1 MNNPIE
7 TEIINCEA
15 RLRQAMLR
23 SDVEVLDELLA
34 PELIFTNHLG
44 QLFTKKDDL
53 EAHRAGIIK
62 IESITPLE
70 QTIRIVGD
78 VAMPKATT
86 CGIAL
91 VKVNILGSI
100 ANVRWDANFRFTR
113 IWASTNSGKWQIV
126 VAHSTIVA

>member
-7 TEIINCEA
+7 IEIINCEA
-15 RLRQAMLR
+15 RLQQAMLC

-62 IESITPLE
+62 IESITPFE
-70 QTIRIVGD
+70 QTIRIIGNGVD
-78 VAMPKATT
+78 ARVAV
-86 CGIAL
+86 AL
-91 VKVNILGSI
+91 VKVNISGSI
-100 ANVRWDANFRFTR
+100 ANARWDADFRFTR
-113 IWASTNSGKWQIV
+113 IWTYTNSAKWQIV

>member
-7 TEIINCEA
+7 IEIINCEA
-15 RLRQAMLR
+15 RLRQAMLC

-78 VAMPKATT
+78 SVDAKVA
-86 CGIAL
+86 IAL

-100 ANVRWDANFRFTR
+100 ANARWDADFRFTR
-113 IWASTNSGKWQIV
+113 VWAATNGDKWQIV